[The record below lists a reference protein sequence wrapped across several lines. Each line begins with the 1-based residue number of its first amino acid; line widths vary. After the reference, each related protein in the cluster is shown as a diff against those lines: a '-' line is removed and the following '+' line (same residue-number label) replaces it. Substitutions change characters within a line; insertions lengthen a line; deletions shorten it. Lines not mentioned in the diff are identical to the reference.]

1 MKKLTIFVG
10 LAIAMVAGIVALVAQ
25 GEKGAKSDKLIY
37 AMADQMTFKEG
48 PLGGVSMATV
58 WGDPQTGAHGQFTKM
73 KPGWDAGMHTH
84 SNTLELLVIKGAYL
98 YRDEAGDK
106 RVGPGGFI
114 RIPAGHKHWS
124 GSDKT
129 EGALFYEDSD
139 GKFDLTPAQQPD
151 V

>member
-10 LAIAMVAGIVALVAQ
+10 LAIATVAGMVALLAQ

-48 PLGGVSMATV
+48 PLGGVSTATV

-98 YRDEAGDK
+98 YR
-106 RVGPGGFI
+106 
-114 RIPAGHKHWS
+114 
-124 GSDKT
+124 
-129 EGALFYEDSD
+129 
-139 GKFDLTPAQQPD
+139 
-151 V
+151 